1 MIRAISVFAFVFS
14 FLVFAQLLW
23 KVLTKQEKWEFTK
36 ILFCSII
43 ISMVTVA
50 IMFAIVVLF

>member
-36 ILFCSII
+36 ILFRGII
-43 ISMVTVA
+43 ISVVTVA

>member
-36 ILFCSII
+36 ILFRGII
-43 ISMVTVA
+43 ISMVTLA
-50 IMFAIVVLF
+50 IMFAIVVFF